1 MHARRTASATSR
13 TGVRDPAG
21 RRDATVRRAR
31 LSVMTDRTDETRI
44 RRAETRDIPELHRL
58 LRQVADVHH
67 QGRPD
72 LFRADATKY
81 TDDELAGILA
91 DETRPVFGM
100 FAADDTTLLGY
111 AFCVFQRNDGS
122 HVLTDITTLYVD
134 DICVDETLRGGGVGS
149 ALYRHVLAFARESG
163 CHNLTLNVWSC
174 NPGAQAFYE
183 RMGLTPYKVG
193 MEQVL

>member
-100 FAADDTTLLGY
+100 RSCLFISQI
-111 AFCVFQRNDGS
+111 CNMDGKTS
-122 HVLTDITTLYVD
+122 DSSTCFIT
-134 DICVDETLRGGGVGS
+134 
-149 ALYRHVLAFARESG
+149 
-163 CHNLTLNVWSC
+163 
-174 NPGAQAFYE
+174 
-183 RMGLTPYKVG
+183 
-193 MEQVL
+193 